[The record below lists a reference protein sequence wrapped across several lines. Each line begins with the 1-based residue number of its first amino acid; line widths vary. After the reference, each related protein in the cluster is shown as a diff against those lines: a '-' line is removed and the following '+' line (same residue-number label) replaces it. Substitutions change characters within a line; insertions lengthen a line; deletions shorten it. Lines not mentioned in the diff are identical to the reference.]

1 MKKRVYFDVFDG
13 PGWPAPTELRRYFLA
28 PPGRRWTFD
37 SGNDSWGLSMRGLD
51 GTEDLSTG
59 RGRIDLDL
67 TMLGNP
73 DHGVLL
79 HYDRTGGARRVSYY
93 SRGDLR
99 RLREW
104 VLTLHG
110 DLMPIGL
117 YIPFETAALRYHARV
132 MSRVPDS
139 CSLCV
144 GPRARVILTTWI
156 SAPRLRL
163 KERRFCRRQ
172 RWRAS

>member
-13 PGWPAPTELRRYFLA
+13 PGWPAPNELRRYFLA
-28 PPGRRWTFD
+28 PPGRRWTFET
-37 SGNDSWGLSMRGLD
+37 GNDSWGLSAQGIE
-51 GTEDLSTG
+51 GTEHLPLG
-59 RGRIDLDL
+59 KGRIDLDL

-79 HYDRTGGARRVSYY
+79 HYDRAGGGRRDSYY

-117 YIPFETAALRYHARV
+117 YIPFETAWLAVKEFIETDGALPKSVAWIAGDDI
-132 MSRVPDS
+132 PGDAF
-139 CSLCV
+139 
-144 GPRARVILTTWI
+144 PRPWKHGAIG
-156 SAPRLRL
+156 
-163 KERRFCRRQ
+163 
-172 RWRAS
+172 

>member
-117 YIPFETAALRYHARV
+117 YIPFETAWIAVKEFMETDGALPKSIPWIAGDDI
-132 MSRVPDS
+132 PGDAF
-139 CSLCV
+139 
-144 GPRARVILTTWI
+144 PRSWAHGTV
-156 SAPRLRL
+156 S
-163 KERRFCRRQ
+163 E
-172 RWRAS
+172 